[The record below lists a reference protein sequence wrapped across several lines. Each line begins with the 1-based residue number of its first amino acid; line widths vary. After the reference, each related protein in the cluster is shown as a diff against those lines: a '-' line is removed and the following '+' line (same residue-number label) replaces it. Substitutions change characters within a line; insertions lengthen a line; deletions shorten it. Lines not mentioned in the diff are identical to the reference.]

1 MKFVRVMN
9 GTISHTSG
17 YQFKLNEV
25 NIADVW
31 NPAANNPKDFGG
43 FNFTDETHVLRWMIR
58 GDTLYDVVTPEDAEV
73 VAVANGNTPGG
84 VWRTNQII
92 VTNPRVITD
101 AMCLE
106 FCQIAQLPEKT
117 WFHVLAIMAGKGF
130 AQTCDWITQHKVN
143 PGNIE
148 LCISEYSEF
157 AFYKGSGIY
166 DEVLTKL
173 SHNLNKNKTN
183 DFQAEV

>member
-1 MKFVRVMN
+1 MKYVRVMN
-9 GTISHTSG
+9 GVTSHASG

-25 NIADVW
+25 NIADIW

-58 GDTLYDVVTPEDAEV
+58 GDTLYDVVIPEDAEV
-73 VAVANGNTPGG
+73 VAVENGNTPGG
-84 VWRTNQII
+84 VWRTNRVI

-157 AFYKGSGIY
+157 AFYNDSGIY
-166 DEVLTKL
+166 DAVLTQL
-173 SHNLNKNKTN
+173 SHNLDRKLIK
-183 DFQAEV
+183 EV